1 MMKETSAPPIGLGA
15 DLAGADAEQRRVVDL
30 IKSGPRGNVPKPFL
44 AMLDA
49 PGLAEAI
56 QSVGATIRYG
66 STLPDDLRELAIL
79 TAAARADCGYEWNH
93 HLPIG
98 KAAGL
103 EPAAIAA
110 ARGGA
115 AGKAPRAQQAAVI
128 SLCLEAFAGGK
139 ASSGTLAAAID
150 ELGRTG
156 ATEVVAIA
164 GYYPLLAG
172 FIRTAGFDENFEPLP
187 DG

>member
-1 MMKETSAPPIGLGA
+1 MMNETSAPPIGLGA
-15 DLAGADAEQRRVVDL
+15 DLAGADAEQRRVVEL
-30 IKSGPRGNVPKPFL
+30 IKSGPRGNVPSPFL

-56 QSVGATIRYG
+56 QSVGAAIRYR

-79 TAAARADCGYEWNH
+79 TAAARANCGYEWNH

-98 KAAGL
+98 MAAGL
-103 EPAAIAA
+103 PHAAIAA
-110 ARGGA
+110 ARSGA
-115 AGKAPRAQQAAVI
+115 ASEAPAPRQAAVI

-139 ASSGTLAAAID
+139 ASSGTLAVAIE

-172 FIRTAGFDENFEPLP
+172 FIRTAGFDEDFEPLQ